1 MQNRVEQ
8 KLAKYNEPF
17 SRFRAHDGT
26 TLGIFGGVN
35 ENAIVYSP
43 FKNQAVF
50 HMHDAVSPTNSEA
63 QTLLEATNNSG
74 KFYRTMW
81 MERVGI
87 DSSLSTG
94 YFVGLE
100 VREVLDTTG

>member
-8 KLAKYNEPF
+8 KLAKYTGPF

-26 TLGIFGGVN
+26 TLGILGGVN

-50 HMHDAVSPTNSEA
+50 HMHDAVSPTNSES
-63 QTLLEATNNSG
+63 QILLETTNNSG
-74 KFYRTMW
+74 KSYRTTW
-81 MERVGI
+81 TKQAGI